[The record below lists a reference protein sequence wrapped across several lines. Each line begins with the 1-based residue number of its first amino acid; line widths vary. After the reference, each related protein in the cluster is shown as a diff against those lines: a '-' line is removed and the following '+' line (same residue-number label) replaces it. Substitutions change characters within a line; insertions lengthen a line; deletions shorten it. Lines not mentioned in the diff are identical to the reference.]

1 MASDM
6 GDNQKPKLI
15 DVAKLAGVSVST
27 TSRALSG
34 QRGISAKT
42 VREVRAA
49 AAQLG
54 YPLRLSP
61 QESEMTCTLGVIVAN
76 IASPFFSSLIE
87 SIEESAAKRGYNI
100 LLCNSDNQLKKQTE
114 YLDLMI
120 KKQVDGLLIVPVE
133 LEDDTLADLVAQGL
147 PVVQI
152 DRYVEGLACDVVTSD
167 NERAV
172 YQAISFLSQQGYQR
186 IAVISG
192 PLSHSTGRERMAGFR
207 KALEENG
214 LPILEQYIKVG
225 GLKTVA
231 GYQLAAQ
238 LIESEEPP
246 DAIFVTT
253 YEMAMGVLL
262 AVYDRGMSIP
272 EDIGIVAFDD
282 FPHACLLA
290 APLTTVDQ
298 PVHEIG
304 ASAADLIIRRIESAA
319 SEHTPV
325 RVQLRCR
332 LIVRNST
339 RPQNRN

>member
-1 MASDM
+1 MSSVASDS
-6 GDNQKPKLI
+6 QKPKLI

-61 QESEMTCTLGVIVAN
+61 QESEITCTLGVIVAN
-76 IASPFFSSLIE
+76 ISSPFFAALID

-120 KKQVDGLLIVPVE
+120 KKQVDGLIIVPVE

-152 DRYVEGLACDVVTSD
+152 DRYVEGLECDVVTSD

-172 YQAISFLSQQGYQR
+172 HHAISFLIQQGYRR
-186 IAVISG
+186 IAVVSG
-192 PLSHSTGRERMAGFR
+192 PLSHSTGRERMRGFR
-207 KALEENG
+207 RALEENG
-214 LPILEQYIKVG
+214 LPVQEQYIKVG

-262 AVYDRGMSIP
+262 AINDRGKSIP
-272 EDIGIVAFDD
+272 EDIGIVR
-282 FPHACLLA
+282 
-290 APLTTVDQ
+290 
-298 PVHEIG
+298 
-304 ASAADLIIRRIESAA
+304 IR
-319 SEHTPV
+319 
-325 RVQLRCR
+325 
-332 LIVRNST
+332 
-339 RPQNRN
+339 